1 MSTKYMCSQ
10 KDRQCALPVQSAN
23 GLSNSHTSAND
34 LSNSCTW
41 SHGNSYTWL
50 LQTVHH
56 VCNCMNYH
64 EEAIGRLVI
73 W

>member
-34 LSNSCTW
+34 LSN
-41 SHGNSYTWL
+41 
-50 LQTVHH
+50 
-56 VCNCMNYH
+56 
-64 EEAIGRLVI
+64 
-73 W
+73 